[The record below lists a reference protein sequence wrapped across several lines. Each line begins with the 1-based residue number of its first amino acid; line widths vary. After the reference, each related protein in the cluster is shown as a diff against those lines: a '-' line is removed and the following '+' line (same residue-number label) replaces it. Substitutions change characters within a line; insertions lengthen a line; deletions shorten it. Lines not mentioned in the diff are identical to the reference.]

1 MSKQIK
7 VVEEKIVR
15 ESFCVSASDFVKDY
29 LQEVRVNSNTEAYF
43 YVKGGIDLPDG
54 ILVRH
59 FTIKKQLTDTEV
71 HTLLMWEENV
81 DDVVE
86 FIEENLDE

>member
-1 MSKQIK
+1 MSKQIR

-15 ESFCVSASDFVKDY
+15 ESFCVSANDFVKDY
-29 LQEVRVNSNTEAYF
+29 LQEVRVHSDSEVDF
-43 YVKGGIDLPDG
+43 YVKGGIDYPDG
-54 ILVRH
+54 VLVRH

-81 DDVVE
+81 DDVVK